1 MYNPTET
8 TDMSFRGMGILALW
22 NGIDPTRRAE
32 YDLWHTREHVPER
45 VAVPGMIGARRY
57 LRVAGP
63 LPEYL
68 TVYDMDDTHVLTSQP
83 YLRLLDNPTPWSQ
96 SMRPSFRGF
105 MRLCCRREI
114 SLGGGLGAVLAA
126 VALEEEVAASFSSS
140 SSGLAKVTSEPGV
153 VAVHLLLRDSTV
165 PDVPFAIGG
174 EAPGFPRGG
183 ALLIEG
189 YDDEALAHCLPAVER
204 ALGPPL
210 GPASNLTR
218 YRLAYAVDTVDLERL
233 TPARAPAS
241 VLAKSPH

>member
-1 MYNPTET
+1 M
-8 TDMSFRGMGILALW
+8 DLRGMGILALW

-57 LRVAGP
+57 LRVAGL

-68 TVYDMDDTHVLTSQP
+68 TVYDMDDTNVLTSQP

-114 SLGGGLGAVLAA
+114 SEGGGLGAVLAA
-126 VALEEEVAASFSSS
+126 AALEEGAAASLSSS
-140 SSGLAKVTSEPGV
+140 RSGLARLTSEPGV
-153 VAVHLLLRDSTV
+153 VAVHLLLRDATV
-165 PDVPFAIGG
+165 PDVPFVIGG

-183 ALLIEG
+183 ALLVEG
-189 YDDEALAHCLPAVER
+189 YDDEALAHCLPAVEQV
-204 ALGPPL
+204 LSPL
-210 GPASNLTR
+210 SSSASNLTR
-218 YRLAYAVDTVDLERL
+218 YKLAYAVDKVDLERL

-241 VLAKSPH
+241 ILAESPR